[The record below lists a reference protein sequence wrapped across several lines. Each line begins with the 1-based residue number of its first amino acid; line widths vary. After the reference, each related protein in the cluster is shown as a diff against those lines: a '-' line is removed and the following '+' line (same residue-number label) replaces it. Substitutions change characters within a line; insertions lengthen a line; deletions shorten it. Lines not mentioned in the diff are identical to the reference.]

1 MQAIEDFL
9 SNIPYFFINNW
20 IASGVLVLVIII
32 MALKKPEVLFKVV
45 GGIVLVVVVVYI
57 MIFLEKSM
65 FTGVSSKERAF
76 EVERQAK

>member
-1 MQAIEDFL
+1 MQAIENFL

-20 IASGVLVLVIII
+20 IASAVLALVIIF
-32 MALKKPEVLFKVV
+32 MALKKPEVLFKVI

-76 EVERQAK
+76 EVERQTK